1 VFEPLPTPDEMAL
14 WDRLS
19 ITDYGV
25 RNEMLMENAAR
36 EALAVLQEE
45 LGALEGK
52 RAVLFAGPGNNGG
65 DAFALARHL
74 LDQGAEVLVLHTA
87 PLKKYRGVTAYH
99 LGLARRVGVSCRY
112 LPTCDLAAL
121 PFLEEAPDIV
131 VDGLLG
137 TGFKGTLR
145 KDYLKW
151 IQVINHLGKHSF
163 VLALDIPSGLDGLT
177 GKPCPTAISATA
189 TVTFEAAKLGLRLPG
204 AEIYTGQ
211 IHVRRIGIP
220 QAVLDNH
227 PVGCNL
233 LTPKIV
239 SLLPKQAQDM
249 HKGHAGHVL
258 VVGGSLGLTGAPM
271 LAALGALRAGA
282 GLVTIACPASLAA
295 EVKAGVPD
303 IMMLPL
309 PGSAWNEA
317 SADALGQALPRFDA
331 VVVGPGIGRAPET
344 SAFLKRLLC
353 QKRAERLSLVLD
365 ADALSAL
372 GEQPELLQHLS
383 PADILTPH
391 PGEMARLTGGDTASV
406 GKDRLGT
413 ARTFTERYGVVLIL
427 KGAGTIIASPGSP
440 AFLSPFSAPNLAV
453 GGSGDVLGGVIGA
466 LRAGKVDP
474 LHAACLGVYWHGQCG
489 AVLAQH
495 FPRRGNLPREIAD
508 ALPQAFASRPLD

>member
-1 VFEPLPTPDEMAL
+1 MFDPLPTPDEMAL

-45 LGALEGK
+45 IGTLEEK
-52 RAVLFAGPGNNGG
+52 RIVLFAGPGNNGG

-99 LGLARRVGVSCRY
+99 LGLARRVGVACRY
-112 LPTCDLAAL
+112 LPTCGILSL
-121 PFLEEAPDIV
+121 PFLEETPDVV

-145 KDYLKW
+145 KDYLGW
-151 IQVINHLGKHSF
+151 IEAINRLGKNSF
-163 VLALDIPSGLDGLT
+163 VLALDIPSGLDGLS
-177 GKPCPTAISATA
+177 GKPCPTAILATA

-204 AEIYTGQ
+204 AEVYTGQ
-211 IHVRRIGIP
+211 VHVRRIGIP
-220 QAVLDNH
+220 QAVVDSH

-239 SLLPKQAQDM
+239 SLLPKQAPDM

-258 VVGGSLGLTGAPM
+258 VVGGSPGLTGAPM

-282 GLVTIACPASLAA
+282 GLVTIACPASLTA

-303 IMMLPL
+303 IMTLSL
-309 PGSAWNEA
+309 PGWNWNEA
-317 SADALGQALPRFDA
+317 SAEALREALPRFDA
-331 VVVGPGIGRAPET
+331 VVVGPGIGRSPDT
-344 SAFLKRLLC
+344 SAFLGRLLSLS
-353 QKRAERLSLVLD
+353 RPDGLSLVLD

-372 GEQPELLQHLS
+372 GEQPKLLHSLS
-383 PADILTPH
+383 PSDILTPH
-391 PGEMARLTGGDTASV
+391 PGEMARLTDEDTATV
-406 GKDRLGT
+406 GKDRLAT
-413 ARTFTERYGVVLIL
+413 ARTFAEQYGVVLIL
-427 KGAGTIIASPGSP
+427 KGAGTIIAAPGTP
-440 AFLSPFSAPNLAV
+440 TFLSPFSAPNLAV
-453 GGSGDVLGGVIGA
+453 GGSGDVLAGVIGA
-466 LRAGKVDP
+466 LLAEKVTP
-474 LHAACLGVYWHGQCG
+474 LYAACLGVYWHGQCG
-489 AVLAQH
+489 MALARRYPH
-495 FPRRGNLPREIAD
+495 RGNLPREIAD
-508 ALPQAFASRPLD
+508 ALPQTLMPRPLD